1 MCRIQYLYTFAAAL
15 AFAAKNAAGAFT
27 VGSPLG
33 LGAGTTGGSG
43 GDVVYP
49 TSNAEL
55 VAYLNDTRP
64 FVVVLN
70 RTFDFRGTEGTTTE
84 IGCRPIKTRRCIAAR
99 NGFQGQDVILQ
110 EGGMKNTGGCTN
122 GTEVTVTYDNAAI
135 RRALVRDNKTIRG
148 IGKNGVLIG
157 KGLSLRN
164 NVIVQNVHI
173 TELNPHFVW
182 GGDAIFVPGS
192 NGGTTVGNN
201 VWLDHVKVSRVG
213 RQMVATNSAGVAGM
227 TISNSDFDG
236 RTDFSSSCDGH
247 HYWTF
252 LFYGR
257 KTAIS
262 MVNNYVH
269 GTSGRS
275 FKAGGVEGVNV
286 VVHAVNN
293 YWGDNSGHSFDV
305 NANGYV
311 LAEGNYFDNTTQP
324 LLPGTKGDLY
334 AYNGMDDA
342 DLCTSYLGRPCKAN
356 VLVNSGGFTSRN
368 GALALEAMKAYPNII
383 DYSSV
388 STSTS
393 NVEKQHVLPFGLPNS
408 TKASTLSSTKDLA
421 KEWAETTG
429 NFGVGKLN

>member
-1 MCRIQYLYTFAAAL
+1 MCHIQYLYTFAAAL
-15 AFAAKNAAGAFT
+15 AFAAKNAARAFT
-27 VGSPLG
+27 VGSPSG

-43 GDVVYP
+43 GSVVYP

-70 RTFDFRGTEGTTTE
+70 HTFDFRGTEGTTTE
-84 IGCRPIKTRRCIAAR
+84 FGCRPIKNRQCIAAR

-110 EGGMKNTGGCTN
+110 DGGMENTGGCIDGTN
-122 GTEVTVTYDNAAI
+122 VTVTYDNAAI
-135 RRALVRDNKTIRG
+135 RRVLVQDNKTIRG

-173 TELNPHFVW
+173 TELNPHLVW
-182 GGDAIFVPGS
+182 GGDAIFIPGS

-201 VWLDHVKVSRVG
+201 IWLDHVKVSRVG
-213 RQMVATNSAGVAGM
+213 RQMVVTASAGVAGM

-236 RTDFSSSCDGH
+236 RTDFSITCDGH
-247 HYWTF
+247 HYWAL

-257 KTAIS
+257 KTAVT

-275 FKAGGVEGVNV
+275 PKVGGVEGDNV
-286 VVHAVNN
+286 AVHAVNN
-293 YWGDNSGHSFDV
+293 YWDDNSGNSFEV
-305 NANGYV
+305 GANGHV
-311 LAEGNYFDNTTQP
+311 LAEGNYFDNTTEP
-324 LLPGTKGDLY
+324 LLPGMKGDLY
-334 AYNGMDDA
+334 AYNGMSNA

-356 VLVNSGGFTSRN
+356 VLVNSGSITSRN
-368 GALALEAMKAYPNII
+368 GALALAAMKAHPNII
-383 DYSSV
+383 GYS
-388 STSTS
+388 
-393 NVEKQHVLPFGLPNS
+393 P
-408 TKASTLSSTKDLA
+408 ASTSTKDLA
-421 KEWAETTG
+421 KEWAKTTG
-429 NFGVGKLN
+429 NFGVGMLN